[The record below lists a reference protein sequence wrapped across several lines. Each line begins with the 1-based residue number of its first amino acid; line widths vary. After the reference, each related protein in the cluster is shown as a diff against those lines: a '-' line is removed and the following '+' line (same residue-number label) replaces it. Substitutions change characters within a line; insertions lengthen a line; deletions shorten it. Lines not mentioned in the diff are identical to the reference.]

1 MNIKSFHAILFF
13 IWLFVSC
20 AATSEMQDTTA
31 PHERNYIITEIT
43 YSEPTAQFAFKTNI
57 DSTETEFAKYFFESN
72 INDKEREACIK
83 ATERIYKR

>member
-1 MNIKSFHAILFF
+1 
-13 IWLFVSC
+13 
-20 AATSEMQDTTA
+20 MQDTTA

-72 INDKEREACIK
+72 IDDKEREACIK